1 MSFLGLARRYRPQ
14 RLAVE
19 GRVYD
24 PTPDFPFSVEVRPW
38 MDGIMVS
45 VTRGGHTTARFVAT
59 RDMDDPAV
67 DTVASFAAAQLG
79 P

>member
-1 MSFLGLARRYRPQ
+1 MSQLGLARRYRPQ
-14 RLAVE
+14 PLAVD
-19 GRVYD
+19 GRVYE
-24 PTPDFPFSVEVRPW
+24 PTPEFPFRVEVRPW

-45 VTRGGHTTARFVAT
+45 VTRGGHTIAHFVAT

-67 DTVASFAAAQLG
+67 ETAAGFAAAQLG